1 MHLQIA
7 MKTSTFASRSE
18 HEAHMA
24 WCNVVSC
31 QGLQLLKPVPYHIPV
46 PWHLWEERAQWRL
59 RTKQQQD
66 LAALQEAE
74 HHQSMRNM
82 AAGMREIHWDIC
94 TSGASVDAGLHKVT
108 QQAEFSGCQFPPAD
122 TESSRGSEAETV
134 EVSKVTVSLPLSL
147 STSHETHWEKHKH
160 THTSTH
166 TYIHAY
172 RRTYTYVHGCKHAP
186 HTGCTSTHNG
196 MHTYTR
202 VIQENQDSPTVC
214 CNAHLSI
221 NQHTTIVSLSHFY
234 KGQQTILNSKTP
246 YNNLVMCNRHSIH
259 TYIRAYIFT
268 MLTWTTEALELE
280 GSTTSTQLVT
290 WPKSPLTSFIRRS
303 TRPWQFCKT
312 HSS

>member
-1 MHLQIA
+1 
-7 MKTSTFASRSE
+7 
-18 HEAHMA
+18 MA

-59 RTKQQQD
+59 RTKQHQD

-147 STSHETHWEKHKH
+147 STSHETH
-160 THTSTH
+160 
-166 TYIHAY
+166 
-172 RRTYTYVHGCKHAP
+172 
-186 HTGCTSTHNG
+186 
-196 MHTYTR
+196 
-202 VIQENQDSPTVC
+202 
-214 CNAHLSI
+214 
-221 NQHTTIVSLSHFY
+221 
-234 KGQQTILNSKTP
+234 
-246 YNNLVMCNRHSIH
+246 
-259 TYIRAYIFT
+259 
-268 MLTWTTEALELE
+268 
-280 GSTTSTQLVT
+280 
-290 WPKSPLTSFIRRS
+290 
-303 TRPWQFCKT
+303 
-312 HSS
+312 